1 VRKFPLPQ
9 QLQGGEAAYI
19 QEGGSRFV
27 IVSVLAPFTFGLTI
41 FLFGMYA
48 MRTGFQNLAGKKMEE
63 WLGRFTRT
71 PIHSFWVGLLSTFV
85 LQSSSAVTVL
95 TIGLTNAGMIPFT
108 QTVGIILGTNLGTT
122 VTTELIA
129 LKLESFAV
137 PMLLIGVA
145 LWLMP
150 RRKIRCTG
158 LVIAGFGLIFLGIDT
173 LKVMAGPLEQSET
186 FRSLFLESRHSIWI
200 GLLTGMI
207 FTALIH
213 SGSATT
219 VITMGLLSHQ
229 ILSMETALAIVLG
242 ANVGTCFTAV
252 IASIGTNTASKQVAW
267 CHTLFN
273 VAGAIVFLPIL
284 PQLALVSAFLTDN
297 PSMQIAHSQTIFNL
311 VCSLAALPFTAHIAR
326 FIQWLIPDRHPSKK

>member
-1 VRKFPLPQ
+1 M
-9 QLQGGEAAYI
+9 
-19 QEGGSRFV
+19 
-27 IVSVLAPFTFGLTI
+27 IVSILAPFTFGLSF

-63 WLGRFTRT
+63 WMSRFTRT
-71 PIHSFWVGLLSTFV
+71 PVHSFWIGLLTTFV

-95 TIGLTNAGMIPFT
+95 TIGLTNAGLIQFT

-129 LKLESFAV
+129 LKLESFAI
-137 PMLLIGVA
+137 PMLLVGVA

-150 RRKIRCTG
+150 RRNIRCIG
-158 LVIAGFGLIFLGIDT
+158 LVVAGFGLIFLGIDT
-173 LKVMAGPLEQSET
+173 MKIMAKPLEQSET
-186 FRSLFLESRHSIWI
+186 FRSLFMESSHSIWV
-200 GLLTGMI
+200 GLITGI
-207 FTALIH
+207 VFTALIH

-219 VITMGLLSHQ
+219 VITMGLLTHQ
-229 ILSMETALAIVLG
+229 VLSMETALAIVLG
-242 ANVGTCFTAV
+242 ANIGTCFTAV
-252 IASIGTNTASKQVAW
+252 IASIGTNIASKQVAW

-273 VAGAIVFLPIL
+273 VAGALVFLPIL

-311 VCSLAALPFTAHIAR
+311 VCSLAALPFAAHIAR
-326 FIQWLIPDRHPSKK
+326 FIQWLIPDKRKISR

>member
-1 VRKFPLPQ
+1 M
-9 QLQGGEAAYI
+9 
-19 QEGGSRFV
+19 
-27 IVSVLAPFTFGLTI
+27 IVSILAPFTFGLSF

-63 WLGRFTRT
+63 WMSRFTRT
-71 PIHSFWVGLLSTFV
+71 PVHSFWIGLLTTFV

-95 TIGLTNAGMIPFT
+95 TIGLTNAGLIQFT

-129 LKLESFAV
+129 LKLESFAI
-137 PMLLIGVA
+137 PMLLVGVA

-150 RRKIRCTG
+150 RRNIRCIG
-158 LVIAGFGLIFLGIDT
+158 LVVAGFGLIFLGIDT
-173 LKVMAGPLEQSET
+173 MKIMAKPLEQSET
-186 FRSLFLESRHSIWI
+186 FRSLFMESSHSIWV
-200 GLLTGMI
+200 GLITGI
-207 FTALIH
+207 VFTALIH

-219 VITMGLLSHQ
+219 VITMGLLTHQ
-229 ILSMETALAIVLG
+229 VLSMETALAIVLG

-252 IASIGTNTASKQVAW
+252 IASIGTNIASKQVAW

-273 VAGAIVFLPIL
+273 VAGALVFLPIL
-284 PQLALVSAFLTDN
+284 PQLAMVSAFLTDN

-311 VCSLAALPFTAHIAR
+311 VCSLVALPFAAHIAR
-326 FIQWLIPDRHPSKK
+326 FIQWLIPDKRNISR

>member
-1 VRKFPLPQ
+1 M
-9 QLQGGEAAYI
+9 
-19 QEGGSRFV
+19 
-27 IVSVLAPFTFGLTI
+27 IVSILAPFTFGLSF

-63 WLGRFTRT
+63 WMSRFTRT
-71 PIHSFWVGLLSTFV
+71 PVHSFWIGLLTTFV

-95 TIGLTNAGMIPFT
+95 TIGLTNAGLIQFT

-129 LKLESFAV
+129 LKLESFAI
-137 PMLLIGVA
+137 PMLLVGVA

-150 RRKIRCTG
+150 RRNIRCIG
-158 LVIAGFGLIFLGIDT
+158 LVVAGFGLIFLGIDT
-173 LKVMAGPLEQSET
+173 MKIMAKPLEQSET
-186 FRSLFLESRHSIWI
+186 FRSLFMESSHSIWV
-200 GLLTGMI
+200 GLITGI
-207 FTALIH
+207 VFTALIH

-219 VITMGLLSHQ
+219 VITMGLLTHHV
-229 ILSMETALAIVLG
+229 LSMETALAIVLG

-252 IASIGTNTASKQVAW
+252 IASIGTNIASKQVAW

-273 VAGAIVFLPIL
+273 VAGALVFLPIL

-311 VCSLAALPFTAHIAR
+311 VCSLVALPFAAHIAR
-326 FIQWLIPDRHPSKK
+326 FIQWLIPDKRKISR